1 MPKEAQI
8 ASCRAIQAISL
19 YLRGRYLV
27 VAVVLTIAGSDSIG
41 GAGVQADLKAIASLG
56 VHGASVITAVTAQ
69 STKGVRKIIPLK
81 AEDVLEQLEA
91 VLEDAQIDAV
101 KVGMLYSPA
110 VAKAVGGILCDINAP
125 VVVDPVLFAGAGDTL
140 HGKGLFA
147 VLEKDILP
155 TAAIVTP
162 NRYEAEALASMS
174 IVNLKDAEEACH
186 TIMKTGARSV
196 LLKGGHMDLEEV
208 VDMFYEGRDVVELRS
223 PRLPQKCHGG
233 GCTLSSYIAAH
244 LALGMGTRQAVLASK
259 VRIYDAIALSYKVG
273 SGMNIIDPLASL
285 KKQAMACTRAEQV
298 LKAASRLE
306 RGLDPAW
313 VPESGTNLAY
323 ALPNPQGY
331 AEVCAVE
338 GRLVRAGKNV
348 KRVGDVRFGASRHMA
363 DMALALSQVDQNAL
377 ACMNLRFTPEHMQAL
392 REQGLSVGVCTA
404 PLGEAGTTCDRGGA
418 MRAALETGEVPDL
431 LIDEGGPG
439 REAMIQ
445 VIGHDPADMLRKI
458 SFLLKEDDA

>member
-1 MPKEAQI
+1 M
-8 ASCRAIQAISL
+8 
-19 YLRGRYLV
+19 
-27 VAVVLTIAGSDSIG
+27 AVVLTIAGSDSIG

-69 STKGVRKIIPLK
+69 NTKGVRKIIPLK

-91 VLEDAQIDAV
+91 VLEDVQIDAV

-110 VAKAVGGILCDINAP
+110 VAKAVGGFLCDVNAP
-125 VVVDPVLFAGAGDTL
+125 VVVDPVLFAGAGSTL

-147 VLEKDILP
+147 VLEKEVLP
-155 TAAIVTP
+155 TAAVVTP

-174 IVNLKDAEEACH
+174 IVNLKDAEEACR

-208 VDMFYEGRDVVELRS
+208 VDIFYEGRDVVELRS

-244 LALGMGTRQAVLASK
+244 IALGMGTRQAVLASK
-259 VRIYDAIALSYKVG
+259 LRIYDAIALSYKVG

-285 KKQAMACTRAEQV
+285 KKEAMACAMTEQV
-298 LKAASRLE
+298 LKAAARLE
-306 RGLDPAW
+306 RGLDPSW

-331 AEVCAVE
+331 AEVCAIE
-338 GRLVRAGKNV
+338 GRLVRAGKCV
-348 KRVGDVRFGASRHMA
+348 KRVGEVRFGASRHMA
-363 DMALALSQVDQNAL
+363 DMALSLSQVDPTAL
-377 ACMNLRFTPEHMQAL
+377 ACMNLRRTPEHLQAL
-392 REQGLSVGVCTA
+392 REQGLSVGNCA
-404 PLGEAGTTCDRGGA
+404 ALLGGDGATCDGGGA
-418 MRAALETGEVPDL
+418 MHAALDSGEVPDL

-439 REAMIQ
+439 CEAMIR
-445 VIGHDPADMLRKI
+445 VVGRDPVDVLRKI
-458 SFLLKEDDA
+458 SFLLKEDDE